1 MKSIIS
7 RTRVKGSV
15 LVFSLII
22 LSLMLVTSLSLMAS
36 SVSQEKAALAT
47 GDSTHSF
54 QIADTGV
61 EQVLYQLYQ
70 QNPTTLQ
77 DVATKL
83 GLPCANGAIT
93 NATVGWT
100 VRFLDVNGNRLSA
113 ANCTD
118 ASNLVSSIRSEGTAN
133 GTTRAVAVDVT
144 PQDGAVGWWKLDDG
158 AGTTAT
164 DSSGKGND
172 ATLSNFASP
181 ATATSGWTSGGGKR
195 AGALVFDGVDDSIRS
210 GSGYAKSLGTN
221 DLPYTVSAWVNVA
234 SGKTGNGNIVHIAEN
249 SGGTGWCISP
259 LNISGGKFRAT
270 SWDGTEVD
278 AVGTTS
284 VQSGTWYYVVTTW
297 SVSTGLNLYVN
308 GTLEATTKHTIP
320 SIQPSPKYVA
330 SGKDDYVFAG
340 FSPGSCSGNTGFFT
354 GTIDDVRVYDY
365 ARSQAQITKEYND
378 FK

>member
-1 MKSIIS
+1 MKSKFFRS
-7 RTRVKGSV
+7 HAKGSV

-54 QIADTGV
+54 QIADTGI

-70 QNPTTLQ
+70 KNPTTLQ
-77 DVATKL
+77 DVANNL
-83 GLPCANGAIT
+83 SLQCAGGAIT

-100 VRFLDVNGNRLSA
+100 VRFLDVNGNRLNA
-113 ANCTD
+113 ANCSD
-118 ASNLVSSIRSEGTAN
+118 ACSLVSSIRSEGTAN

-144 PQDGAVGWWKLDDG
+144 PQDGAVGWWKFDDG
-158 AGTTAT
+158 SGTTAT
-164 DSSGKGND
+164 DSSGKNND
-172 ATLSNFASP
+172 ATLFNISSP
-181 ATATSGWTSGGGKR
+181 ATATSGWISGGGKR
-195 AGALVFDGVDDSIRS
+195 AGALIFDGIDDYIRS
-210 GSGYAKSLGTN
+210 GSGYAASLGTN

-234 SGKTGNGNIVHIAEN
+234 SGKTGSGNIVHLSSN
-249 SGGTGWCISP
+249 SGGTGWCFPP

-270 SWDGTEVD
+270 SWNGAEVD
-278 AVGTTS
+278 AVGTSS

-297 SVSTGLNLYVN
+297 DIVNGLKLYVN
-308 GTLEATTKHTIP
+308 GVLEATTAQ
-320 SIQPSPKYVA
+320 SKYVA
-330 SGKDDYVFAG
+330 SGSSDYVFAG
-340 FSPGSCSGNTGFFT
+340 FSPGSCSGNTGYLT

-365 ARSQAQITKEYND
+365 SRTSAQILKEYND